1 MNTAN
6 NGHTMHGLNNGNQN
20 TMDMVKQMLMTVF
33 MIKSTTGV
41 NNTTTS
47 NLEPN
52 FISNILY
59 FFVATQLI
67 DAIMKYLPA
76 ILLYIQQVV
85 EKRVRA
91 QKVLQNIIQPGEK
104 IVTSSILIQVNV
116 ADHDNLYGQALL
128 DFVTNN
134 ENTKHISFR
143 KGIFTLNQTEVIEIM
158 DQVFIRL
165 KENKVTV
172 DDATNTSKTDIEQT
186 LELFSYTKTTS
197 ELREFL
203 NKLSYNYNIKIKN
216 KLNGKTYY
224 FNLHPQSAPKM
235 MDGKKDYTKLPNHCV
250 FTMKQFQTNRKFSN
264 LFGPEISVVKKRV
277 DFFVHNKKWYDSK
290 GIPYTLGLL
299 LSGQAGAGKTSSI
312 KCLANETKRHIIN
325 INLNNDITKIQLE
338 NLFFNEVIMVL
349 NIATGQNEKYFI
361 PLDERIYVL
370 EDVDCQSDMVMS
382 RFQPFQ
388 PFQPL
393 GKVDPNHPLF
403 QPLGKVDPNHP
414 VVEKVDIKGGYFI
427 PKIDTKVGGLDQ
439 PFPKVEKVGG
449 LDQPFP
455 KVEKVGGLDQPFP
468 KVEVEKDVIDSLKL
482 DLSFLLNL
490 LDGVLE
496 LPGRIVV
503 MTSNYPEKLD
513 HALIRPG
520 RIDVTADFKKCT
532 NETIIE
538 MLEFFYDIELETSEL
553 KSIIQL
559 EEYFISPAELGKW
572 MFETIDDYKI
582 CIEKLLKTIPMVLS
596 ENTNTYDSQYTDDND
611 NDNDD
616 ELPELILV
624 DDIEERQ
631 DSYDTNECS
640 NMFSNFKDFD
650 SFIHILNDLIKPQE
664 TKQDTDTS
672 KDKDAERQEA
682 RDGENSEM
690 NPYSG
695 LLADFMSAMSKESD
709 SPDFN
714 KLFTN
719 LENMPEQG
727 NPFVSKEEEE
737 VN

>member
-1 MNTAN
+1 MNSGN
-6 NGHTMHGLNNGNQN
+6 MMHNLNSGNQN
-20 TMDMVKQMLMTVF
+20 TMDMLKQMLMTVF
-33 MIKSTTGV
+33 MIKSTNGG
-41 NNTTTS
+41 NKS
-47 NLEPN
+47 SEEPN
-52 FISNILY
+52 YISSIIYIFL
-59 FFVATQLI
+59 VTHLI
-67 DAIMKYLPA
+67 DAAMKYLPA

-91 QKVLQNIIQPGEK
+91 QKVLQNIIQPGDK
-104 IVTSSILIQVNV
+104 VVTSSILIQVNV

-134 ENTKHISFR
+134 ENTRHISFR
-143 KGIFTLNQTEVIEIM
+143 KGIFTLNQTEVIEIVE
-158 DQVFIRL
+158 QVFIRL

-172 DDATNTSKTDIEQT
+172 DDATSTSKTDIEQT
-186 LELFSYTKTTS
+186 LELFSYTKTTN

-235 MDGKKDYTKLPNHCV
+235 MDGKKDYTKLSNHCV

-277 DFFVHNKKWYDSK
+277 DFFMNNKKWYDSK

-349 NIATGQNEKYFI
+349 NIATGQNDKYFI

-370 EDVDCQSDMVMS
+370 EDVDCQSDMVMD
-382 RFQPFQ
+382 RRFHQPQPFQPFQ

-393 GKVDPNHPLF
+393 GKVEPNHL
-403 QPLGKVDPNHP
+403 
-414 VVEKVDIKGGYFI
+414 VVENVESKGLYC
-427 PKIDTKVGGLDQ
+427 
-439 PFPKVEKVGG
+439 FPKVEKVGG
-449 LDQPFP
+449 LAQPFS
-455 KVEKVGGLDQPFP
+455 KVEKVE
-468 KVEVEKDVIDSLKL
+468 KVEVDVIDSLKL

-538 MLEFFYDIELETSEL
+538 MLEFFYDIELETIEL

-572 MFETIDDYKI
+572 MFETIDDYKV

-596 ENTNTYDSQYTDDND
+596 ENTNTYDIQDTH
-611 NDNDD
+611 DNDD

-624 DDIEERQ
+624 DDIEEIQ
-631 DSYDTNECS
+631 ESYDTNECA
-640 NMFSNFKDFD
+640 NMFSSFKDFD
-650 SFIHILNDLIKPQE
+650 SFINIVNDFIKQEPKPEMDTNIGRTNNSNSTNEQKNDLSHYG
-664 TKQDTDTS
+664 D
-672 KDKDAERQEA
+672 
-682 RDGENSEM
+682 
-690 NPYSG
+690 
-695 LLADFMSAMSKESD
+695 LLADFMSAISKED
-709 SPDFN
+709 KGKDLPDF
-714 KLFTN
+714 TN
-719 LENMPEQG
+719 E
-727 NPFVSKEEEE
+727 FR
-737 VN
+737 